1 MKRIL
6 LLTCILFSATLA
18 IHAQTLSIDELK
30 ATNDLSA
37 SQQRRQ
43 DLNGEMCGL
52 VKVRL
57 AETGATFEG
66 NVIKPVEYKNGEY
79 WVYMTKGS
87 KELHIKHPK
96 YVAVEIIFADFGIPR
111 IQSLTTYT
119 LTLLKPVIGNASPA
133 PVTNFKVNGVSFNMV
148 MVKGGTFTMGATKEQ
163 GKDVYRDENPAHQ
176 VTLSSYYIGQTEVT
190 QELWQ
195 AVMGGKAP
203 AIKDAMR
210 PKVNVKRKDCME
222 FIEKLNKL
230 TGKKFRL
237 PTEAEWEFAA
247 RGGTLSKGYKYA
259 GSNDLSAVAWYGGNS
274 SGQATRTVASKRA
287 NELGIFDM
295 SGNVYELCQDWYQAY
310 KANPQRNP
318 LSNPPLDEDG
328 DIDEDADIGDTTF
341 YVGRGGS
348 VTNNGE
354 QCRVAFRRPI
364 SADESYKYVG
374 LRLALST
381 D

>member
-1 MKRIL
+1 MKRII
-6 LLTCILFSATLA
+6 LLTWSLLTVTLA
-18 IHAQTLSIDELK
+18 LQAQTLSIDEMK

-37 SQQRRQ
+37 SQQRRE

-57 AETGATFEG
+57 AEAGATFEG

-96 YVAVEIIFADFGIPR
+96 YVAVEVKFVDFGIPR
-111 IQSLTTYT
+111 IQSLTTYA
-119 LTLLKPVIGNASPA
+119 LTLLKPVTGKDAPA
-133 PVTNFKVNGVSFNMV
+133 PVTTFKANGISFNMV

-163 GKDVYRDENPAHQ
+163 GKDVYRDEQPAHQ
-176 VTLSSYYIGQTEVT
+176 VKLSTYQIGQTEVT
-190 QELWQ
+190 QELWH
-195 AVMGGKAP
+195 AVMGGKAS
-203 AIKDAMR
+203 ATKDAKR
-210 PKVNVKRKDCME
+210 PATNIKRKECME
-222 FIEKLNKL
+222 FIQKLNQL

-259 GSNDLSAVAWYGGNS
+259 GSDDLSAVAWYGGNS
-274 SGQATRTVASKRA
+274 SGQTTRTVASKRA

-310 KANPQRNP
+310 KANPQNNP
-318 LSNPPLDEDG
+318 LINPPLDEDG
-328 DIDEDADIGDTTF
+328 DIDEDADIMDNVF

-348 VTNNGE
+348 VTNNPE
-354 QCRVAFRRPI
+354 QCRVAYRRPI
-364 SADESYKYVG
+364 SDSESYEYVG
-374 LRLALST
+374 FRLALSAE
-381 D
+381 

>member
-1 MKRIL
+1 MIRQLIL
-6 LLTCILFSATLA
+6 TTICLLFTQVF
-18 IHAQTLSIDELK
+18 HAQELTIDGMQ

-37 SQQRRQ
+37 SQYRRF
-43 DLNGEMCGL
+43 DLNKEPCGL

-57 AETGATFEG
+57 AEAGASFEG
-66 NVIKPVEYKNGEY
+66 NVIKPVEYKKGEY

-96 YVAVEIIFADFGIPR
+96 FVAVEIHFADFNIPR
-111 IQSLTTYT
+111 IKGLTTYT
-119 LTLLKPVIGNASPA
+119 LTLLKPATGNAAPA
-133 PVTNFKVNGVSFNMV
+133 PVTTFKANGVSFKMV

-163 GKDVYRDENPAHQ
+163 GKDVWRDETPAHQ

-195 AVMGGKAP
+195 AVMGDNP
-203 AIKDAMR
+203 AEFKNAKR
-210 PKVNVKRKDCME
+210 PVESVKKKNIDE
-222 FIEKLNKL
+222 FIKKLNQL
-230 TGKKFRL
+230 TGRKFRL

-259 GSNDLSAVAWYGGNS
+259 GSDDLSAVAWYGGNS
-274 SGQATRTVASKRA
+274 SGQTTRTVASKRA

-310 KANPQRNP
+310 KANPQNNP
-318 LSNPPLDEDG
+318 LINPPLDEDG
-328 DIDEDADIGDTTF
+328 DIDEDADIMDNVF

-348 VTNNGE
+348 VTNNPE
-354 QCRVAFRRPI
+354 QCRVAYRRPI
-364 SADESYKYVG
+364 SDSESYEYVG
-374 LRLALST
+374 FRLALSAE
-381 D
+381 